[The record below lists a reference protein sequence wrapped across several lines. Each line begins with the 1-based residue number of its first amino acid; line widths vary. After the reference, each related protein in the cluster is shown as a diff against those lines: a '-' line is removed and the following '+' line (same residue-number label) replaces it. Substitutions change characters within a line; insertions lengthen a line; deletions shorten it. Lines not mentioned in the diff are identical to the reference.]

1 MPRPKKQAPEA
12 QAEAPVIEMFFV
24 MEDVRESKPEPK
36 KAEPVTV
43 ERLKAFS
50 VRELGGEYAV
60 WSETTGAR
68 VSPLGPSVHEALAL
82 LRGLA
87 R

>member
-12 QAEAPVIEMFFV
+12 QAEAPVLETPSAT
-24 MEDVRESKPEPK
+24 EDVREAKPEPK

-60 WSETTGAR
+60 WNEATGAR